1 MVFLVVVVRFVLLC
15 FLFEIIMRTLR
26 IKRTGFINKLLI
38 TPRGFM
44 HNI

>member
-1 MVFLVVVVRFVLLC
+1 MVFVVVHFVLLS
-15 FLFEIIMRTLR
+15 LFEIIMRTLR

>member
-1 MVFLVVVVRFVLLC
+1 MVFVVVHFVLL